1 MDKLK
6 DSKCGII
13 SFWLAFIPIIIGIL
27 ITIKDV
33 IKPADFTVK
42 PVDAFWIM
50 NFIIVYYLVSLILGI
65 IGVRKKG
72 YKKSLAKTGII
83 MSGLILLIPI
93 IIWITI
99 FIEMLNR

>member
-13 SFWLAFIPIIIGIL
+13 SFWLAFIPIIVGVL

-33 IKPADFTVK
+33 IKPAEFTVK
-42 PVDAFWIM
+42 PVVTFWIM
-50 NFIIVYYLVSLILGI
+50 NFIIMLYLVSLILGI

-72 YKKSLAKTGII
+72 YSKSLAKTGII
-83 MSGLILLIPI
+83 MSGLFLLIPI
-93 IIWITI
+93 FNFILI
-99 FIEMLNR
+99 FIELLNR

>member
-13 SFWLAFIPIIIGIL
+13 SFWLAFIPVIVVLL

-42 PVDAFWIM
+42 PVVAFWIM
-50 NFIIVYYLVSLILGI
+50 NFIFVYYLVSFILGI

-72 YKKSLAKTGII
+72 YRKSLAKTGII

-93 IIWITI
+93 FNFILI
-99 FIEMLNR
+99 FIEMINR